1 MIVLQLQE
9 SPAILKEHKIKCVN
23 FPVNIFNNSLESSHT
38 LFYVP
43 LKLLVIP
50 EVGEQSFEPVELLDK
65 RIIKSSQQT
74 NFRVL
79 QIP

>member
-1 MIVLQLQE
+1 MSKHDFSLQ
-9 SPAILKEHKIKCVN
+9 
-23 FPVNIFNNSLESSHT
+23 VNIFNNSLESSHT
-38 LFYVP
+38 LFYAP

-50 EVGEQSFEPVELLDK
+50 EVGEQSFEPVKVLNK